1 MGENSARVVN
11 LGDRYFYRIELPTL
25 TPREMKFLKKVK
37 DAAIREA
44 KVELRG
50 LTKEQMKQHMLFAV
64 LEIMERLR
72 EDLEI
77 PPEKKQKLA
86 ELIVNDM
93 VGYGLLEPLLE
104 DDDIEEIMVIGPK
117 RPVYVFHR
125 KYGMLETNVVFQNP
139 EEIVNIIQ
147 RIASSVGRRID
158 ASSPLLDARLPD
170 GSRVNAT
177 LSPPA
182 LDGPT
187 LTIRKFK
194 KDPLTVVDHI
204 KFNTLS
210 SEVAAFLWLMVDGF
224 GVAPR
229 NILIAGGTGSGK
241 TTTLNALAIFIR
253 ERERV
258 ITIEDTAELQLPIK
272 HLVRFEVRPPS
283 IEGRGEID
291 MNTLLKNTL
300 RMRPDRIII
309 GEVRGEEAKTLFT
322 AMNTGHSGTMAT
334 LHANSAR
341 ECITR
346 LTNEPM
352 NVPLIMIPALDLIVM
367 QARFTR
373 DSRGSVRRI
382 TEVTEVDGL
391 REGTIALSRLY
402 EYDPVEDAIKSTGTP
417 SELKQVLAKQ
427 MGITVDEVN
436 DELERR
442 KLVLDYLVANNIREN
457 YEVRRWVESFYTRP
471 ELTLQKIENSLRAAV
486 QEPPPGEQ

>member
-1 MGENSARVVN
+1 MGEVETRVVR
-11 LGDRYFYRIELPTL
+11 LGDKYFYKIEFPTL
-25 TPREMKFLKKVK
+25 TPKEMKFLRKVK
-37 DAAIREA
+37 DAAIKEA
-44 KVELRG
+44 RVDLRG
-50 LTKEQMKQHMLFAV
+50 LTKEQMKQRMLFAV
-64 LEIMERLR
+64 LEIMDRLN
-72 EDLEI
+72 EDIKLS
-77 PPEKKQKLA
+77 PEKRQKLA

-104 DDDIEEIMVIGPK
+104 DDEIEEIMVIGPR

-125 KYGMLETNVVFQNP
+125 KYGMLETNVVFQDP
-139 EEIVNIIQ
+139 QEIVNIIQ

-187 LTIRKFK
+187 VTIRKFK
-194 KDPLTVVDHI
+194 KDPLTIVDLI
-204 KFNTLS
+204 KYNTLS
-210 SEVAAFLWLMVDGF
+210 SEVAAFLWLMVDGL
-224 GVAPR
+224 GVWPK

-253 ERERV
+253 DRERV
-258 ITIEDTAELQLPIK
+258 VTIEDTAELQLPIK

-283 IEGRGEID
+283 IEGKGEID

-309 GEVRGEEAKTLFT
+309 GEVRGPEAKTLFT
-322 AMNTGHSGTMAT
+322 AMNTGHNGTLAT

-352 NVPLIMIPALDLIVM
+352 NVPVITIPALDLIVM
-367 QARFTR
+367 QARYTHEK
-373 DSRGSVRRI
+373 RGSIRRVI
-382 TEVTEVDGL
+382 EITEVDGVS
-391 REGTIALSRLY
+391 EGTVALSKLY
-402 EYDPVEDAIKSTGTP
+402 EYDPVADKLRSTGTP
-417 SELKQVLAKQ
+417 STLKQELAKQ
-427 MGITVDEVN
+427 VGISVEEVN
-436 DELERR
+436 RELERR
-442 KLVLDYLVANNIREN
+442 KLVLDYLLKNNIRDI
-457 YEVRRWVESFYTRP
+457 YDVRRWVESYYSNP
-471 ELTLQKIENSLRAAV
+471 ESTLQKIEASLKALSRT
-486 QEPPPGEQ
+486 

>member
-1 MGENSARVVN
+1 MGDKGARVVN
-11 LGDRYFYRIELPTL
+11 LGNRYFYRIELPTL
-25 TPREMKFLKKVK
+25 TPREMKFLKRVK
-37 DAAIREA
+37 DAAIKEA

-50 LTKEQMKQHMLFAV
+50 LTKEQVKQRMLFAV
-64 LEIMERLR
+64 LEIMDRLR
-72 EDLEI
+72 GELEL
-77 PPEKKQKLA
+77 PPEKREKLA

-104 DDDIEEIMVIGPK
+104 DDEIEEIMVIGPK

-125 KYGMLETNVVFQNP
+125 KYGMLETNVVFQDP
-139 EEIVNIIQ
+139 QEIVNIIQ

-194 KDPLTVVDHI
+194 KDPLTVVDLI
-204 KFNTLS
+204 RFNTMS

-224 GVAPR
+224 GISPK

-241 TTTLNALAIFIR
+241 TTTLNALAVFIR

-322 AMNTGHSGTMAT
+322 AMNTGHNGTLAT

-373 DSRGSVRRI
+373 EGKGSVRRI

-391 REGTIALSRLY
+391 REGTVALSKLY
-402 EYDPVEDAIKSTGTP
+402 EYDPLDDTIKDTGTP
-417 SELKQVLAKQ
+417 SELKQELARQ
-427 MGITVDEVN
+427 AGVSVEEVN
-436 DELERR
+436 RELERR
-442 KLVLDYLVANNIREN
+442 RLVLDYLVTNNIREI
-457 YEVRRWVESFYTRP
+457 YEVRRWVESYYSQPDT
-471 ELTLQKIENSLRAAV
+471 TLKKIETSLRTVAA
-486 QEPPPGEQ
+486 EASAGE

>member
-1 MGENSARVVN
+1 MSGSDTRVVD
-11 LGDRYFYRIELPTL
+11 LGSRYFYRIELPTL
-25 TPREMKFLKKVK
+25 TPKEMKFLKKVK
-37 DAAIREA
+37 DAAIKEA
-44 KVELRG
+44 KVDLRG
-50 LTKEQMKQHMLFAV
+50 LTKEQMKQRMLFAV
-64 LEIMERLR
+64 LEIMDRLKG
-72 EDLEI
+72 DLELSA
-77 PPEKKQKLA
+77 EKREKLA

-104 DDDIEEIMVIGPK
+104 DDEIEEIMVIGPK

-125 KYGMLETNVVFQNP
+125 KYGMLETNVVFQDP
-139 EEIVNIIQ
+139 REIVNIIQ

-187 LTIRKFK
+187 VTIRKFK
-194 KDPLTVVDHI
+194 KDPLTIVDLMR
-204 KFNTLS
+204 FNTLS

-224 GVAPR
+224 GIWPK

-283 IEGRGEID
+283 IEGKGEID

-322 AMNTGHSGTMAT
+322 AMNTGHSGTLAT

-367 QARFTR
+367 QARFTHEK
-373 DSRGSVRRI
+373 GSIRRV

-391 REGTIALSRLY
+391 REGTIALSKLY
-402 EYDPVEDAIKSTGTP
+402 EYDPASDSLASTGTP
-417 SELKQVLAKQ
+417 SELKQELAKQ
-427 MGITVDEVN
+427 VGISVDEVN
-436 DELERR
+436 RELERR
-442 KLVLDYLVANNIREN
+442 KLVLDYLLKNNVREI
-457 YEVRRWVESFYTRP
+457 YEVRRWVESYYSQP
-471 ELTLQKIENSLRAAV
+471 ETTLKKIEASLKALTHS
-486 QEPPPGEQ
+486 